1 MKFISPPPDFNPIPA
16 KRIKF
21 RNMLTPGGVIG
32 DEEVG
37 KITAAREKQKD
48 DLGEL
53 LDLSEPVH
61 QTDVNVE
68 DIPSR
73 SIPLI
78 SEELSHEL
86 LELAESMSMNKPTES
101 HLLDL
106 SENPPPSTSRSLRL
120 NESSSASRQHTVTT
134 TSSFITVPS
143 LSAIPTPSD
152 ESSTSLQKPL
162 APQTAAW
169 VRSPASSSP
178 VPVDSLIVLDDD
190 PTTGAV
196 DDITHL
202 GASFRMSELAD
213 LDFVTVEPSDGWDSN
228 STERT
233 LFDDRNQDEVVFQG
247 RKSRRTSQVTVQVN
261 KAPIDA
267 VVAEKAFGK
276 FSLGIKM

>member
-1 MKFISPPPDFNPIPA
+1 
-16 KRIKF
+16 
-21 RNMLTPGGVIG
+21 
-32 DEEVG
+32 
-37 KITAAREKQKD
+37 
-48 DLGEL
+48 
-53 LDLSEPVH
+53 
-61 QTDVNVE
+61 
-68 DIPSR
+68 
-73 SIPLI
+73 
-78 SEELSHEL
+78 
-86 LELAESMSMNKPTES
+86 
-101 HLLDL
+101 LLDL
-106 SENPPPSTSRSLRL
+106 SENPPPSTSQSLRL
-120 NESSSASRQHTVTT
+120 NESSSASRQHTATT
-134 TSSFITVPS
+134 TSSFITVPL
-143 LSAIPTPSD
+143 LSVIPTPSD